1 MPECKSCHASIIF
14 ATHPRT
20 GRAMPINADPDPIQG
35 NILLDF
41 ETGDHQVL
49 CPEAAHL
56 ARAEGAKLHLSH
68 FATCPN
74 RAQHRK
80 TG

>member
-1 MPECKSCHASIIF
+1 MPECRSCHATIIF

-20 GRAMPINADPDPIQG
+20 GRAMPINVNPDPVAG

-41 ETGDHQVL
+41 DDGNHQVL
-49 CPEAAHL
+49 GPDDAEL

-68 FATCPN
+68 FVTCPN
-74 RAQHRK
+74 RDQHRK